1 MKEKKIKV
9 SIHQPDFLSYIG
21 FFNKINKSDIFVILD
36 DVRMSKSGWTHRDQ
50 IKTINGTVWLTIPI
64 KKIKNEKKIRLTEIN
79 NNNNWKSKHLNLIYE
94 NYKKAQFFDETFDML
109 KEIYSFNT
117 NKLIEFNL
125 NSIKKIFK
133 ILNIKKKI
141 IFLSDL
147 NVNGEKN
154 ELLINILNK
163 LEAKYY
169 LSGDGARNFLD
180 IEKFYQNGLKIV
192 FNKFKHPVYN
202 QLHGEFVCN
211 LSIIDIFFNCGVEK
225 TKQYLNYD

>member
-50 IKTINGTVWLTIPI
+50 IKTISGAVWLTIPI

-125 NSIKKIFK
+125 NTIKKIFK
-133 ILNIKKKI
+133 ILNIKKK
-141 IFLSDL
+141 
-147 NVNGEKN
+147 N
-154 ELLINILNK
+154 
-163 LEAKYY
+163 Y
-169 LSGDGARNFLD
+169 
-180 IEKFYQNGLKIV
+180 
-192 FNKFKHPVYN
+192 
-202 QLHGEFVCN
+202 
-211 LSIIDIFFNCGVEK
+211 FFE
-225 TKQYLNYD
+225 